1 MSAPLVDLV
10 NRTVL
15 CFGIAAAV
23 YTVSV
28 SVPEGDDASPPHV
41 AASVVELGI
50 IDAQGNFIESD
61 VVPLAIG
68 QEFGWR
74 LHIDDRAEHRWR
86 EVMTAPAAPREWIGD
101 DLTVAACGT
110 QGITERTETPRGG
123 VLSHGWAITEGDPA
137 GPYSIQ
143 LFLDDELVETLR
155 FVVR

>member
-23 YTVSV
+23 YSVTVA
-28 SVPEGDDASPPHV
+28 GDDPPPAHV
-41 AASVVELGI
+41 ASSSVVELGI

-74 LHIDDRAEHRWR
+74 LHVDDTAVHRWR
-86 EVMTAPAAPREWIGD
+86 EVMITPAAPREWIGD
-101 DLTVAACGT
+101 DLTVTDDGT
-110 QGITERTETPRGG
+110 AGTTERTESARGG
-123 VLSHGWAITEGDPA
+123 VISHGWSITEGDPA
-137 GPYSIQ
+137 GPYVIH
-143 LFLDDELVETLR
+143 LFLDGEHIDSMR